1 MVRTISW
8 APGDFTRRCEY
19 SNSWRISSV
28 VQASKDSLEDSP
40 SSFALIA
47 AVIHADLELS
57 KDKWLLSL
65 VCIDVGI
72 EKVKGRDGSLDR
84 CLLIG
89 HNSYTMFA

>member
-1 MVRTISW
+1 
-8 APGDFTRRCEY
+8 
-19 SNSWRISSV
+19 V

-72 EKVKGRDGSLDR
+72 ENVNGRDGSLDR

-89 HNSYTMFA
+89 HTPYTFVAT